1 VNVHSFWVWTATYEA
16 TGHSYL
22 SLVYFIIVTVMG
34 MYIIMSLF
42 IAILLEKF
50 ACQDTAKF
58 ELEDQ
63 YAVVRFH
70 CSVDVVDGRCR
81 DDVVWVVS
89 RS

>member
-1 VNVHSFWVWTATYEA
+1 MWTATYEA

-50 ACQDTAKF
+50 ACQDNSKF

-63 YAVVRFH
+63 YAVVRSH
-70 CSVDVVDGRCR
+70 DV
-81 DDVVWVVS
+81 
-89 RS
+89 RSALLQR

>member
-1 VNVHSFWVWTATYEA
+1 VYSPATYEA

-22 SLVYFIIVTVMG
+22 SLLYFIIVTVMG

-50 ACQDTAKF
+50 ACQDDAKF

-63 YAVVRFH
+63 YAGV
-70 CSVDVVDGRCR
+70 SVADVVTLLTLR
-81 DDVVWVVS
+81 
-89 RS
+89 